1 METIVV
7 ETPLGDIRGEQLLD
21 KGVSLFRGVHYGQDT
36 AGPNRFRPPRPVLRW
51 EGVKDALHYG
61 DACMQGGNDY
71 ARNTS
76 KQKIALSEDCL
87 SLNIWTS
94 GTTDATRPVM
104 VWFHGRGFYAGAGS
118 EYLYDGAN
126 LAARGDLVVVT
137 VNHRLNIFGYLQ
149 LDHVAGNEFSASG
162 NAGVQDMELALQ
174 WVRDNIASFGGNPDN
189 VTIFGESGGG
199 VKVSTLL
206 GLPSAR
212 GLFRQAVIQSGAQ
225 PTGIKLEKAQK
236 NTDQVMQ
243 KLGVKTVEEL
253 QAVSAQEL
261 FQSVANPVR
270 TALNFGP
277 VVDGTYL
284 PRHMFVPDSAPSA
297 VGVPLLVGSNRDE
310 YALYE
315 SGNPNFGEMTMDELK
330 DKLGARLGDRFDE
343 IVAAY
348 FKSRQT
354 ENPWEV
360 YVAIQGNYFQQG
372 TNYVASTHS
381 VAAPVYLYSFDYR
394 VTNKLGACHGSEIAF
409 VFSNATENPMAKS
422 EAKIVENAV
431 SEAWIA
437 FARTGNPNHAGLP
450 EWPVYDT
457 TDRPGMVFDIESR
470 VENDIR
476 SLERTIW
483 TR

>member
-1 METIVV
+1 METVIVS
-7 ETPLGDIRGEQLLD
+7 TPLGQLRGERLEE
-21 KGVSLFRGVHYGQDT
+21 KNVSAFRGVHYGQDT
-36 AGPNRFRPPRPVLRW
+36 SGKQRFLPPRPALPW
-51 EGVKDALHYG
+51 EGVQDALHYG
-61 DACMQGGNDY
+61 DACVQGGDDY
-71 ARNTS
+71 KKNTS
-76 KQKIALSEDCL
+76 DQNIELSEDCL
-87 SLNIWTS
+87 VLNVWTPAAD
-94 GTTDATRPVM
+94 DATRPVM

-149 LDHVAGNEFSASG
+149 LDHIGGDAFSASG
-162 NAGVQDMELALQ
+162 NAGVEDMELALR

-199 VKVSTLL
+199 VKVCTLM
-206 GLPSAR
+206 GVPSAQ
-212 GLFRQAVIQSGAQ
+212 GLFKRGIIQSGAQ

-236 NTDQVMQ
+236 NADKVME
-243 KLGVKTVEEL
+243 KLGARTVEEL
-253 QAVSAQEL
+253 QALSAKEL
-261 FQSVANPVR
+261 LQSVATSVR
-270 TALNFGP
+270 TALDFGP
-277 VVDGTYL
+277 VVDGHYL

-297 VGVPLLVGSNRDE
+297 VGVPILVGSNRDE

-315 SGNPNFGEMTMDELK
+315 STNPKFGEMTMAKLK
-330 DKLGARLGDRFDE
+330 EKLGARLGDRFDE
-343 IVAAY
+343 IIAAY
-348 FKSRQT
+348 SKARQT
-354 ENPWEV
+354 DDLWDI
-360 YVAIQGNYFQQG
+360 YIAIQGNYFQQG

-381 VAAPVYLYSFDYR
+381 TAAPVYLYSFDYR

-409 VFSNATENPMAKS
+409 AFSNATTSPMAKS
-422 EAKIVENAV
+422 EAKIVEDAV

-437 FARTGNPNHAGLP
+437 FARTGNPNHSGLP

-457 TDRPGMVFDIESR
+457 TDRPGMVFNIESR

-483 TR
+483 AR